1 MIFKD
6 AQNFAMYIEK
16 EVLARGKNGE
26 YTHLDAII
34 AYCENNFIEP
44 SDIKHLIKGP
54 LKEKLEVCYQD
65 LNYLPKT
72 AKLDI

>member
-6 AQNFAMYIEK
+6 AHNFAMFIEK
-16 EVLARGKNGE
+16 EVLSKGKNGDF
-26 YTHLDAII
+26 THLDAII
-34 AYCENNFIEP
+34 AYCELNFIEP
-44 SDIKHLIKGP
+44 TDIKHLIKGP

-72 AKLDI
+72 AKLEM

>member
-6 AQNFAMYIEK
+6 ASNFAMYIERQVI
-16 EVLARGKNGE
+16 EHSKNSE
-26 YTHLDAII
+26 FTHLDAII
-34 AYCENNFIEP
+34 AYCEKNFIEP

-72 AKLDI
+72 AKLDM